1 MRKLDGIHV
10 GASVLVSAMRGHHAI
25 PELLLGD
32 LVLASCGIEEITRLH
47 DPNDQY
53 CIARSDG
60 SDLQD
65 ATNFGFGDMGGS
77 QVGGSQVGESQVGGF
92 QVGESQAGG
101 SQVGG
106 FQVGESQVGGSQVGE
121 FQVGESQVGEFQVG
135 GSQAGI
141 RQPAI

>member
-25 PELLLGD
+25 RELLLGD

-77 QVGGSQVGESQVGGF
+77 QVGGWQVGESQVGGSEGGGCEVGESQVGEFQVGGSQAGGF

-106 FQVGESQVGGSQVGE
+106 FQVGE
-121 FQVGESQVGEFQVG
+121 FQ
-135 GSQAGI
+135 
-141 RQPAI
+141 